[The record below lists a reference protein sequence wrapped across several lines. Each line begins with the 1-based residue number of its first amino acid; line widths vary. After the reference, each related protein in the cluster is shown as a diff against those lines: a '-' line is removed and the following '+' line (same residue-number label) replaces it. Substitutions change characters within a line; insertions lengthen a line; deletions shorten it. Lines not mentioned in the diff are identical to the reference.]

1 MSDKKISAT
10 ASENGSSLYSVEIK
24 TNGHKLIGDEPEDFG
39 SKNLGPAP
47 YDLLIAA
54 LAECSVMTI
63 RWLALQQKL
72 PLEKASVTVTHEKRG
87 RQDFFTKKITIEGAN
102 LSEEQKQK
110 LYDAAAK
117 CPIHRT
123 LTSQNN
129 IIETEF

>member
-10 ASENGSSLYSVEIK
+10 ASESGSSLYSVEIE

-72 PLEKASVTVTHEKRG
+72 PLEKASVIVTHEKRG
-87 RQDFFTKKITIEGAN
+87 RQDFFTKKITLQGAD
-102 LSEEQKQK
+102 LSAEQKQK
-110 LYDAAAK
+110 LYNAAAK